1 MANALYGL
9 AKQKLLEGS
18 IDMLTDDIKI
28 VLVDTAA
35 YAVDLA
41 ADEFLSSI
49 PVGDRIATS
58 ANLTTKTTTLGVF
71 DADDV
76 VFTAVTGDQ
85 SEAVVMIQDTGDA
98 ATSPLIAYIDSATG
112 LPITPSGSDI
122 TITWADTAS
131 KIFKI

>member
-1 MANALYGL
+1 
-9 AKQKLLEGS
+9 
-18 IDMLTDDIKI
+18 
-28 VLVDTAA
+28 
-35 YAVDLA
+35 LA